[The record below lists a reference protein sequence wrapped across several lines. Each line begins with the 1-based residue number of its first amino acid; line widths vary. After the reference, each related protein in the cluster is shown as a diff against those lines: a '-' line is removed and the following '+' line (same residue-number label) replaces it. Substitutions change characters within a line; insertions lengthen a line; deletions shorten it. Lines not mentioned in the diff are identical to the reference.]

1 MAKKPV
7 PFDAHWDLEGVDVVA
22 NWRYPLILPYIT
34 QSPSFIAVTKKHRG
48 LKVPRAELPKDE
60 KLVFEVAKKF
70 GLLNVEYGFDD
81 FFNIKW
87 WNTTGKHLYGTKHAI
102 PDIEQKLV
110 KAGQTQTVK
119 VTSEESPTI
128 VLQIPTNL
136 TATEAISRIR
146 QIFYINRELFNVEFG
161 TPLPAKYDSEY
172 KLEPS
177 KLRKDTVI
185 KGASAIAM
193 YREGMPLW
201 KIGNQLKI
209 SPDHLIK
216 DSDLDMDQDKLAEHK
231 RVLSIMALRL
241 VKTALL
247 IAENAAR
254 GRFPLDKPFP
264 QAKLKSYKRPAGR
277 PIGSRRPKRISVTEF
292 KSF

>member
-1 MAKKPV
+1 MAKNLL
-7 PFDAHWDLEGVDVVA
+7 PFDADIDLEGVDVES

-34 QSPSFIAVTKKHRG
+34 QSPSFIAVTKKHNK
-48 LKVPRAELPKDE
+48 LKVAKRELPNDE
-60 KLVFEVAKKF
+60 KRVFEIADKF

-81 FFNIKW
+81 IFNIKW
-87 WNTTGKHLYGTKHAI
+87 WNKTGKFLYGTKFAI
-102 PDIEQKLV
+102 PDIKQTLV
-110 KAGQTQTVK
+110 KAGQTKTFKVK
-119 VTSEESPTI
+119 SSESPTI
-128 VLQIPTNL
+128 NLEIPTNL

-146 QIFYINRELFNVEFG
+146 QIFYIYRELFNVEFG
-161 TPLPAKYDSEY
+161 TPLSPKYDAEF

-177 KLRKDTVI
+177 KLRKDTLV
-185 KGASAIAM
+185 KGAKALAM
-193 YREGMPLW
+193 YREGTPLW
-201 KIGNQLKI
+201 QIGNSLKL
-209 SPDHLIK
+209 SADNLVRGSG
-216 DSDLDMDQDKLAEHK
+216 SDLDQDKLADQK

-264 QAKLKSYKRPAGR
+264 QAKLDNYKRSPGR
-277 PIGSRRPKRISVTEF
+277 PIGSKRPKRINVMKF